1 MINPHWQLVDLD
13 PVTWRNIGRFIS
25 PGRYIRAGTSDEHA
39 LYALHDNGRVLNVI
53 DTLTGRRTDLD
64 LAPLTDPE
72 EAAAH
77 LFATGEW
84 NRVHIVDRQHLA
96 AVAHEAQ
103 ADPRHDLTLDAYYR
117 FVNHLI
123 WSNSD
128 SRYVV
133 HPPRASSWHGWTYDL
148 VKRWLADLPDP
159 ASVALSVVGEEGLS
173 IGLIV
178 QISGGLIDLVTTF
191 EALPIP
197 RADAEVSSAYGDRL
211 WAGIEDRFAP
221 AAALLLCTDAVF
233 DAWIH
238 QADKAATITQAIAA
252 NTAHLRVRGT

>member
-1 MINPHWQLVDLD
+1 VINPHWQLVDLD

-159 ASVALSVVGEEGLS
+159 ASVALSVVGEEGLI
-173 IGLIV
+173 IGLIA

-211 WAGIEDRFAP
+211 WAAIEDRFAP
-221 AAALLLCTDAVF
+221 PAALLLCTDAVF